1 MHNAINWFEIPVA
14 DLARATRFYEQVMDC
29 RLKPEAMGDSM
40 LALFPAEDPG
50 VGGCLISHPTM
61 RPSSEG
67 ACVYLNAGRDLAPVL
82 ARVQSAG
89 GCVVVPRTKISDEIG
104 WFAVFADS
112 EGNRVGL
119 HSTH

>member
-29 RLKPEAMGDSM
+29 RLKPETMGDSVM
-40 LALFPAEDPG
+40 ALFPADDPG
-50 VGGCLISHPTM
+50 VGSCLVSHPM
-61 RPSSEG
+61 MQPAADG
-67 ACVYLNAGRDLAPVL
+67 ACVYLNAGQDLAPAL
-82 ARVQSAG
+82 ARVESAG
-89 GCVVVPRTKISDEIG
+89 GSVLVPCTRISDEIG
-104 WFAVFADS
+104 WFAVFVDS